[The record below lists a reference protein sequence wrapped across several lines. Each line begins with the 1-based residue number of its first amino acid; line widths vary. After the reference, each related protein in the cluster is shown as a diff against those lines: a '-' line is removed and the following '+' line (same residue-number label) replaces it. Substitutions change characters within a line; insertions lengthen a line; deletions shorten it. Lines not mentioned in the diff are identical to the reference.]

1 MGVNRSNKEKN
12 LTDEEVKNQLET
24 GMLPKND
31 NVVQRNLDVEKAF
44 SSYSPEDQSAIMA
57 VADQIDLEKVD
68 NIMKYGSEPLIKTY
82 NQCGKFLKDNRGS
95 DADQK
100 VIKDVLELIQK
111 ANKTYEDFNLTI
123 KEPNAFQ
130 KAILKLFKFAN
141 KNRIKKIDQVAITNF
156 NLLEEL
162 KASCNLWINNLE
174 KSMEDIYAS
183 FYSDLENVT
192 LLEKYIVA
200 GKKALPRLEKEVA
213 ELEKKALETGLQQ
226 DYVLYDDA
234 KHSLDM
240 FNAVLANLDKSRLM
254 YYLSG
259 GELKIIKN
267 ANIDTRASIQ
277 MQVNNNAALI
287 GQQLRNGIH
296 NENNRQ
302 AIEGQKAL
310 NALNEEVMQYVAQS
324 IKETSIDA
332 KKLMYTGIYDL
343 NAAKN
348 AIKTVIDT
356 GNEVKKIAEEL
367 LPKMKAE
374 NEEINLLIKELQP
387 EINNVENGNTNLKKG
402 SQEVTLKSASE
413 FKF

>member
-174 KSMEDIYAS
+174 KSMEDIYDS